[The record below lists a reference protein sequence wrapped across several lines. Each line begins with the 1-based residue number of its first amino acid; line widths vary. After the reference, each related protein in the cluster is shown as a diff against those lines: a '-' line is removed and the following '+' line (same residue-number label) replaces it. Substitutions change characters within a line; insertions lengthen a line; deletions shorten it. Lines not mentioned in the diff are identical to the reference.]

1 MLWQLGHFRLLAGF
15 LDDWSVLWFSILE
28 GYLPHGWCVLWSSTW
43 EGYLPH
49 DWSVLWFSTWE
60 GYLTYDWSVLWFS
73 IREGYLPHDWS
84 VFWFNIWE
92 WLVCSLI
99 QYLGMTGLFFDSVF
113 GNDWSVI
120 WFSIW
125 EGYLPHPVGRVLTHN
140 WSVLSVFGTGTYHTL
155 WEGYLGRLLTPP
167 CVGTSTA
174 FQSSVWYCYCPSY
187 CARSSCAGPDLSRHV
202 MAIHRVY
209 CRSPDR
215 TAKCA
220 SYKSA
225 QKSASEA
232 ESDLHV

>member
-1 MLWQLGHFRLLAGF
+1 MIGLFFDLVFGKGTYPMIDLFFYSIFGN
-15 LDDWSVLWFSILE
+15 DWSVL
-28 GYLPHGWCVLWSSTW
+28 
-43 EGYLPH
+43 
-49 DWSVLWFSTWE
+49 
-60 GYLTYDWSVLWFS
+60 
-73 IREGYLPHDWS
+73 
-84 VFWFNIWE
+84 WFNIWE

-99 QYLGMTGLFFDSVF
+99 QYLGMTGLLFDSLF

-125 EGYLPHPVGRVLTHN
+125 EGYLPHPVGRVLT
-140 WSVLSVFGTGTYHTL
+140 
-155 WEGYLGRLLTPP
+155 PP
-167 CVGTSTA
+167 CVGTSAA
-174 FQSSVWYCYCPSY
+174 FQSSIWYCYCPSY
-187 CARSSCAGPDLSRHV
+187 RARSSCAEPDLSRHV
-202 MAIHRVY
+202 MAIQRMY